1 MRPEAGPDMLD
12 TNVLVLNRVFQA
24 IQVTT
29 VRKAFCLLYKG
40 HVRVVNPDYST
51 CDWEDWVDV
60 PPQPQE
66 ESIVTPTLRIRI
78 PRVILLI
85 DFDRLPRHE
94 VRFTRKNIFYRD
106 RNRCQYCG
114 GRFQTRD
121 LNLDHVVPLSRGGKS
136 TWENVVC
143 CCIPCN
149 SRKGGMLPVEAGMRL
164 IHVPERPR
172 WHPLVKISFTS
183 GQYEVWKNFLD
194 AAYWNA
200 ELKAD

>member
-1 MRPEAGPDMLD
+1 MMDVMLD
-12 TNVLVLNRVFQA
+12 TNVLVLNRLFQA

-40 HVRVVNPDYST
+40 HVRAVNPDYTT
-51 CDWEDWVDV
+51 CAWEDWVDV
-60 PPQPQE
+60 PPQAHE
-66 ESIVTPTLRIRI
+66 ESIVTPTIRIRV
-78 PRVILLI
+78 PRVVLLI

-94 VRFTRKNIFYRD
+94 VRFTRKNIFFRD

-149 SRKGGMLPVEAGMRL
+149 SRKGGMLPDEVGMRL
-164 IHVPERPR
+164 IHAPSRPR
-172 WHPLVKISFTS
+172 WHPLVKISFAS
-183 GQYEVWKNFLD
+183 GQYQAWKNFLD
-194 AAYWNA
+194 MAYWNA
-200 ELKAD
+200 ELHEG